1 MLIAAKTKEDKK
13 AQMPFNWIFA
23 IIVGA
28 VIIFLALFFVTRYA
42 NIERYRYDTEMAEK
56 LAILLNPLETSITS
70 STATLIQMPVD
81 TRISLKCKYEG
92 IGREEL
98 RVSTKSSVATEWQE
112 FGAAQS
118 IHNKYIFSRDTE
130 EGRTLYIFSKQFK
143 MPFDVADVI
152 YATTGSYCFVSP
164 PQTIMDEIRDL
175 NASNMHLA
183 YRKQECKPKSIS
195 VCFGNSGCDIN
206 VYGLCYGLG
215 CNDLYDYGYVQRGN
229 EKSYFNGDALMYGA
243 IFSKEDLYNCNV
255 KRLLN
260 RISLLSRLYIEKT
273 RLLNARGCMTGN
285 LDDRLSDLSYDALSL
300 ISSANVMQLGDKAKE
315 VENANNEL
323 ICKAF

>member
-1 MLIAAKTKEDKK
+1 MMPKK
-13 AQMPFNWIFA
+13 AQMQFNWIFA

-28 VIIFLALFFVTRYA
+28 VIIFLALFFLTRYV
-42 NIERYRYDTEMAEK
+42 NIERYRYDTEMAEN
-56 LAILLNPLETSITS
+56 LAILLNPLETTLTS
-70 STATLIQMPVD
+70 STVTLIQMPVE

-98 RVSTKSSVATEWQE
+98 RIATKSSVSSEWQE

-118 IHNKYIFSRDTE
+118 IYNKYIFSQDIE
-130 EGRTLYIFSKQFK
+130 EGKTLYIFSKQFK
-143 MPFDVADVI
+143 MPFDVADMI
-152 YATTGSYCFVSP
+152 YATTGDYCFVSP
-164 PQTIMDEIRDL
+164 PQEISDEIGDL
-175 NASNMHLA
+175 NASNMQLA
-183 YRKQECKPKSIS
+183 YRKQECKPKSKS

-206 VYGLCYGLG
+206 VYGLCYGMG
-215 CNDLYDYGYVQRGN
+215 CNDLYDYGFIQQGN
-229 EKSYFNGDALMYGA
+229 DKSYFNGDALMYGA

-255 KRLLN
+255 KRLLS

-273 RLLNARGCMTGN
+273 RLLNSRGCMTGK
-285 LDDRLSDLSYDALSL
+285 LGDKLSDLSYQALSL
-300 ISSANVMQLGDKAKE
+300 ISSANIMQLLDKSNE